1 MSLLA
6 THSLFS
12 PGDFAERVVQ
22 DRKRVLLA
30 AVYADRS
37 LPVLH
42 QLQPRVLLA
51 AAARWVPFLLLCLGD
66 GLCLLLPSLPQRAH
80 PQLPGLHRTGRAVCI
95 LAPGAPTLI
104 LGGLWQPGLMSRHSK
119 KPGAGTHCRAGPGF
133 SWCHLKSRK
142 RHHVS
147 RWLAKSTFPFIF
159 TNCHSLGIVQDDLG
173 WEGGWS

>member
-51 AAARWVPFLLLCLGD
+51 AAARWVPFLFLCLGD

-95 LAPGAPTLI
+95 LAAGAPTLI
-104 LGGLWQPGLMSRHSK
+104 LGGLWQPGLMSRHPLQGRPRIS
-119 KPGAGTHCRAGPGF
+119 
-133 SWCHLKSRK
+133 HLKSRK
-142 RHHVS
+142 RHRVS
-147 RWLAKSTFPFIF
+147 RWLAKSMFPFIF